1 MVDSVILPDV
11 LPVSR
16 KPIFDKFVSVFR
28 NWGDDNWELWKLS
41 EWLFDDQ
48 EAAHVLSYRAERGE
62 LAKPEIYNSLPF
74 ASIACNLRYD
84 PEAADYYPISYTGL
98 MDFDIKQEDNPDF
111 DLCDIAKELAKLPQI
126 AYLGLDTN
134 GIDYFCIIPIA
145 HPERYTDHFRELKKI
160 FGRSGLIISGSEN
173 ALHTRK
179 LSLDY
184 DCYANDKATVFEI
197 L

>member
-1 MVDSVILPDV
+1 MINKAITPDII
-11 LPVSR
+11 PVSG
-16 KPIFDKFVSVFR
+16 KPIFDKFISVFR

-48 EAAHVLSYRAERGE
+48 EAAHIISYRAERSDIVKQG
-62 LAKPEIYNSLPF
+62 IYNSLPF

-84 PEAADYYPISYTGL
+84 PETADYYPISYTGL

-111 DLCDIAKELAKLPQI
+111 DLCDIANELAKLPQI

-134 GIDYFCIIPIA
+134 GVDYFCIIPIA
-145 HPERYTDHFRELKKI
+145 HPERYTDHFKVLKTT
-160 FGRSGLIISGSEN
+160 FERLGLIISGSGN

-179 LSLDY
+179 ISLDY
-184 DCYANDKATVFEI
+184 DCYSNNKATVFEI
-197 L
+197 I